1 MPYAELVQHINP
13 RFSCESHACTE
24 PRADVG
30 LVEVGRFVRLDPD
43 AVANAVRKVL
53 AVTSVGDDTACG
65 DIDTRGCRVRLELLC
80 RCGLGFE
87 DGVPDFELLSME
99 RVGGRCY

>member
-1 MPYAELVQHINP
+1 MPHAELVQYIYA
-13 RFSCESHACTE
+13 RFRREGHACTE

-53 AVTSVGDDTACG
+53 AVTSIGDDAACG
-65 DIDTRGCRVRLELLC
+65 DVDTRGCRVRSELLC

-87 DGVPDFELLSME
+87 DGVPDFELLSVE